1 MDIVVACHCE
11 PELKESMLP
20 MYKITADGK
29 ELLTDATYVDPACEG
44 RSWERVESSSKQY
57 IWGENCPVYIELT
70 QGRSFFNDGIEEG
83 LLFSIL
89 KESYRILRPGG
100 SAIFPILP
108 EKVNEEII
116 QKLQEHPIIQGR
128 WKIAVEKTLTFP
140 IRLAPGNREQKKALI
155 VFTKKTGPNCNRRNN
170 KDNSSR
176 KSNKRSAKRSS
187 KRGGNRKGY
196 RSTAR
201 CNS

>member
-1 MDIVVACHCE
+1 
-11 PELKESMLP
+11 
-20 MYKITADGK
+20 MYEITG
-29 ELLTDATYVDPACEG
+29 EGRVPLTSATYVDPACEG

-70 QGRSFFNDGIEEG
+70 FGRSFMGDAIEEG
-83 LLFSIL
+83 LLFNIL

-116 QKLQEHPIIQGR
+116 EQLQEHPIIQAR
-128 WKIAVEKTLTFP
+128 WKISVERTSSFP
-140 IRLAPGNREQKKALI
+140 IRLAPGDRELKKALI
-155 VFTKKTGPNCNRRNN
+155 VFTKRTGPNRNRRNN

-176 KSNKRSAKRSS
+176 KSNKRNSKHSS
-187 KRGGNRKGY
+187 KRGGNRKGS